1 MGKGMRLGVLGIV
14 AVAGALA
21 LSGGSAMAAV
31 SSRTPTAYTCTGGD
45 FQTGTFVP
53 IPSGTYASITVKGA
67 CQPAPD
73 AVINVA
79 GNLNV
84 AAGAVLDAQSYPSTI
99 TVGHNVTAGS
109 GSLLGLGCLPN
120 PLGHTTG
127 HPCVDA
133 NGNPTIF
140 SSSITVKGNVTAID
154 ADTVLLNG
162 ITVKGNVIL
171 IGGGGAI
178 PWSIKTNTIGGN
190 LIVSDMTPNWLGVI
204 VNKVGGNVILT
215 NVHIT
220 DGLPPNNDPMPT
232 IFVASNQVGRN
243 LICWGLGP
251 YVSGGF
257 GTEHNVV
264 GGKAIGQCAH
274 LTDVPP
280 PTSS

>member
-1 MGKGMRLGVLGIV
+1 MITVLG
-14 AVAGALA
+14 
-21 LSGGSAMAAV
+21 
-31 SSRTPTAYTCTGGD
+31 
-45 FQTGTFVP
+45 
-53 IPSGTYASITVKGA
+53 
-67 CQPAPD
+67 
-73 AVINVA
+73 NV
-79 GNLNV
+79 NV
-84 AAGAVLDAQSYPSTI
+84 AAGAVLDAQSAPSTI

-120 PLGHTTG
+120 PPGHTTG

-133 NGNPTIF
+133 NGNPTTF
-140 SSSITVKGNVTAID
+140 SSSITVNGNVTAMD

-162 ITVKGNVIL
+162 ITVKGNVTL

-204 VNKVGGNVILT
+204 VNKVGGNVILI
-215 NVHIT
+215 NVNIT

-251 YVSGGF
+251 NVSGGF
-257 GTEHNVV
+257 GT
-264 GGKAIGQCAH
+264 AS
-274 LTDVPP
+274 T
-280 PTSS
+280 TSSAARRSVSAHI